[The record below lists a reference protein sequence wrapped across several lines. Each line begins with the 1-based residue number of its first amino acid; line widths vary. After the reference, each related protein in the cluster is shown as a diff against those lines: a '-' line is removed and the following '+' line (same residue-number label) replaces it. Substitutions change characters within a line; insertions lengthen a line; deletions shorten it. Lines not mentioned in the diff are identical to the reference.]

1 MYVCIIFVKPMH
13 RECLLGLG
21 EALMA
26 EASLILD
33 KNEPEEAEVHLVV
46 VVALMYCTAITVLMC
61 DARVLGQLLLCIA
74 CLINHSL

>member
-1 MYVCIIFVKPMH
+1 MLSHLSSPPVCMYHFCKTMH

-33 KNEPEEAEVHLVV
+33 KNEPEEAEVHLMV
-46 VVALMYCTAITVLMC
+46 VVALIYCVY
-61 DARVLGQLLLCIA
+61 CI
-74 CLINHSL
+74 NV